1 MASFFDNP
9 FYSLGQA
16 FDKYSELRGKY
27 RKLKAEN
34 VELKQTLDRYKKA
47 SKEFIKQWEALENM
61 DEDCKGCVE
70 LTLVTEDF
78 IDILEELEKCTKS

>member
-34 VELKQTLDRYKKA
+34 VELKQTLDRYKKV
-47 SKEFIKQWEALENM
+47 SKEFIKQWDALEYM
-61 DEDCKGCVE
+61 DEHCRGCAE
-70 LTLVTEDF
+70 SILVIDEF
-78 IDILEELEKCTKS
+78 IEILEELEECTKS